1 MRGMHGG
8 STMEQVS
15 TEKLMQDLR
24 LVVEDAEALL
34 KATAGAADE
43 KIAQARARAEESL
56 RQAKLR
62 LQDAGLEIEAQVRAS
77 ARAAD
82 AYVRDNPWQSVGVAA
97 GIAFLLGYLI
107 GRR

>member
-1 MRGMHGG
+1 MQH
-8 STMEQVS
+8 VS

-34 KATAGAADE
+34 KATAGEADE
-43 KIAQARARAEESL
+43 KIAQARQRAEESL
-56 RQAKLR
+56 RQARRR
-62 LQDAGLEIEAQVRAS
+62 LQEMGEDVEAQVSDS

-82 AYVRDNPWQSVGVAA
+82 EYVQDNPWQSIGVAA
-97 GIAFLLGYLI
+97 GIAFLVGYLI

>member
-1 MRGMHGG
+1 MQQH
-8 STMEQVS
+8 VS

-24 LVVEDAEALL
+24 AVVEDAEALL
-34 KATAGAADE
+34 RATAGQADE

-56 RQAKLR
+56 REAKLR
-62 LQDAGLEIEAQVRAS
+62 LQDAGAELEAQLRAS

-82 AYVRDNPWQSVGVAA
+82 DYVHDKPWQSIGVAA
-97 GIAFLLGYLI
+97 GIAFLVGYLV